1 MSASKAPTNHEPPKA
16 PVIRSDSSGRNVRL
30 LGSVPAEG
38 EMTP

>member
-30 LGSVPAEG
+30 LALACVSKP
-38 EMTP
+38 